1 MANRKS
7 FKREKM
13 HLQKRISSGERE
25 RERER
30 EREKWSIFHK
40 KKWCLVQ
47 WFDLVILGLS

>member
-30 EREKWSIFHK
+30 ERNGAFSIKKNGASFSGLIWSY
-40 KKWCLVQ
+40 LA
-47 WFDLVILGLS
+47 